1 MMEIIDVFRRL
12 AAAPSPSG
20 AEQDAAE
27 AVRELLGPL
36 VDRMET
42 DVLGN
47 VIGARLCGKKDA
59 KKLLIEAHIDEIGFI
74 VTGHEEG
81 FLKFAPVGG
90 LDARTLPGAEVT
102 VLGEKPLYGVI
113 ACLPPHVLSAEE
125 REKAFEIKDMYID
138 TGLSQAEAEKAAPVG
153 TAGIVRGDAVQ
164 RGGDICS
171 RALDDKLC
179 AAVLLCVM
187 DDIRD
192 AELDADVYFMAG
204 VQEEVGMRGAGAG
217 AFKVDPDYAVAV
229 DVTFAVT
236 PDCTEDAFK
245 PGSGPAIGV
254 GPNANRALTKA
265 IMKTAD
271 KEGIPYNVEVMPK
284 SSGTDGWVMQICRG
298 GVATAI
304 VSVPIKYM
312 HSSVET
318 ARISDA
324 ENARRLL
331 SAFIKGGMPK
341 C

>member
-1 MMEIIDVFRRL
+1 MEIIEVFRRL
-12 AAAPSPSG
+12 VSAPSPSG
-20 AEQDAAE
+20 AEQDAAQ

-36 VDRMET
+36 ADRVET

-47 VIGARLCGKKDA
+47 VIGARLCGKKNA

-81 FLKFAPVGG
+81 FVKFAPLGG
-90 LDARTLPGAEVT
+90 VDARTLPGAEVT
-102 VLGEKPLYGVI
+102 VLGEKPLYGVT
-113 ACLPPHVLSAEE
+113 ACLPPHVLTAEE
-125 REKAFEIKDMYID
+125 REKAFEIQDMYID
-138 TGLSQAEAEKAAPVG
+138 LGLSRQEAEKAAPVG
-153 TAGIVRGDAVQ
+153 TRGIFRGDILL
-164 RGGDICS
+164 RGGDIIS

-187 DDIRD
+187 DDIKD

-217 AFKVDPDYAVAV
+217 AFRVDPDIVIAT
-229 DVTFAVT
+229 DVTFASA
-236 PDCTEDAFK
+236 PDCTEGTFK

-254 GPNANRALTKA
+254 GPNADRALSKA
-265 IMKTAD
+265 MIRTAE
-271 KEGIPYNVEVMPK
+271 KEGIPYSVEVMPK
-284 SSGTDGWVMQICRG
+284 SSGTDAWVMQICRG
-298 GVATAI
+298 GTATAI
-304 VSVPIKYM
+304 VSVPIKNM

-324 ENARRLL
+324 ENTRRLL
-331 SAFIKGGMPK
+331 SAFIRGGIPK